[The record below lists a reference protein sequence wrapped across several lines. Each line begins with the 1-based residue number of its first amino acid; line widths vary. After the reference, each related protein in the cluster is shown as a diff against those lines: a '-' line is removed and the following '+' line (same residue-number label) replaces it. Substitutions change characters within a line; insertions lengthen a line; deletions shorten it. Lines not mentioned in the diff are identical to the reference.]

1 MNNVI
6 CVKWG
11 TKYGPEYV
19 NILAAMV
26 RRHLQTPYRFVCF
39 TDDSTGFDP
48 RIEVRPLPEIT
59 LSNHF
64 PLRAWRKQTVFR
76 EKLDDLE
83 GTALFLDLDVVI
95 LSDLQPL
102 FDHPGKFLIIHEWG
116 FRDPV
121 IGNSSVFRFEIGQH
135 ADQLDYFVNNT
146 DEVRGRFRNEQAYT
160 SHSMHDKGILE
171 YWPKEW
177 CLSFKRHCMRSFPIN
192 YFLPPEKPENAKI
205 VIFHGKPNPDDARD
219 GWTGH
224 YGLRRVLPTK
234 WIGEAW
240 RE

>member
-26 RRHLQTPYRFVCF
+26 RRNLQTPYRFVCF
-39 TDDSTGFDP
+39 TDDATGFDS
-48 RIEVRPLPEIT
+48 RIEVRPLPEIK
-59 LSNHF
+59 LSTNF

-95 LSDLQPL
+95 LSDLQPF
-102 FDHPGKFLIIHEWG
+102 FDHPGRFLIVHEWG

-135 ADQLDYFVNNT
+135 ADQFNHFVNHT
-146 DEVRGRFRNEQAYT
+146 DEVRGQYRNEQAYT
-160 SHSMHDKGILE
+160 SHSMHKKGILE

-192 YFLPPEKPENAKI
+192 YFLAPDKPENAKI
-205 VIFHGKPNPDDARD
+205 VIFHGNPNPDAARD

-224 YGLRRVLPTK
+224 YGLRHVRPTK

-240 RE
+240 NE